1 MNLKRRALLGFLAAS
16 AWLGV
21 SSASAAAPKCAK
33 PPKPTYV
40 LKLGTAFATGH
51 ILVDAA
57 EKFKELVEAD
67 TKGGIEIQITTAADT
82 EDNVNVQT
90 SQGVW
95 DIQATGGPP
104 LQVFAPEYFF
114 FNGPYVIKDYAHFLR
129 VWNGPLGDEAKDLVE
144 ANGNMVALGTVYRG
158 FRQMTSN
165 VPIAGTADLVG
176 LRLRLPNV
184 PTWVSVWSSLET
196 VPTIVALGALHD
208 ALRDGLVDASEG
220 DLSQISSLKLY
231 EVQSNLTLTNH
242 LVGVGWM
249 FINQASLERL
259 PRGYQHKLQKAMK
272 QATEFATQKMI
283 DSESALLVS
292 LADSGMTVG
301 VPDAD
306 AIREKAR
313 PAVDALFATQWPVTT
328 WAEVLAQ

>member
-1 MNLKRRALLGFLAAS
+1 
-16 AWLGV
+16 
-21 SSASAAAPKCAK
+21 
-33 PPKPTYV
+33 
-40 LKLGTAFATGH
+40 
-51 ILVDAA
+51 
-57 EKFKELVEAD
+57 
-67 TKGGIEIQITTAADT
+67 
-82 EDNVNVQT
+82 
-90 SQGVW
+90 
-95 DIQATGGPP
+95 
-104 LQVFAPEYFF
+104 
-114 FNGPYVIKDYAHFLR
+114 
-129 VWNGPLGDEAKDLVE
+129 
-144 ANGNMVALGTVYRG
+144 MVALGTVYRG